1 MLNYNDQN
9 RYILCLLYYLYNII
23 LYNLYYFAGSY
34 RESLSFNILQFLVS
48 SHTPTNN
55 TSLATDLHS
64 IIQNFTTLTRNQ
76 FYFFCSD
83 SSEWGTSSF
92 FLNKF
97 IWICLWKCV
106 TNLSWRRFH
115 RCYNCRFHRNYSLGI
130 SIGAS
135 SRLWAGACTR
145 FSRSFCTGFHT
156 KLSFE

>member
-106 TNLSWRRFH
+106 TNLSWGRFH

>member
-1 MLNYNDQN
+1 ML
-9 RYILCLLYYLYNII
+9 ITFYNIL
-23 LYNLYYFAGSY
+23 LYNLYNFAGSY
-34 RESLSFNILQFLVS
+34 RESFSFNILQFLVS
-48 SHTPTNN
+48 SYTPTNN
-55 TSLATDLHS
+55 TSLTTDLHS
-64 IIQNFTTLTRNQ
+64 IIQDFTTLTRNQ

-83 SSEWGTSSF
+83 SSERGTSSF